1 VWWLCTGNVSV
12 KHRGVGLARRAGGI
26 AVTRPPNTLLCTVK
40 FQPIIAK
47 KSVPF
52 SFGLEPM

>member
-1 VWWLCTGNVSV
+1 VCTGNVSV

-26 AVTRPPNTLLCTVK
+26 AVIRPPNTLLCTVK